1 MAEKLVI
8 DVFRNKTADEFT
20 KALSDPEGKLET
32 GSASAVSASLAA
44 ALLLRAARLTSKE
57 QTENERIAYIVK
69 NSEILRDY
77 MVHLIDEDVKC
88 RAPLHK
94 ALFDARPQEIE
105 AARHPAVAICAEIVN
120 MMCQCLDFAAEL
132 KELCPH
138 HALHYLAESAHLALA
153 SINSARLFIVDMSD
167 KCQDETY
174 RFVTRRENDIT
185 LERCTSLAE
194 TVFAKANTVI

>member
-20 KALSDPEGKLET
+20 KALSDPESKLET
-32 GSASAVSASLAA
+32 GSASAAAASLAA
-44 ALLLRAARLTSKE
+44 ALLLRAAKLTAKE
-57 QTENERIAYIVK
+57 QAENDRIAYIVK
-69 NSEILRDY
+69 NSEVLRDY

-94 ALFDARPQEIE
+94 AEFDGRPQEIE
-105 AARHPAVAICAEIVN
+105 AARHPAVAICAEVVN

-132 KELCPH
+132 TELCPRD
-138 HALHYLAESAHLALA
+138 ALHYLAESAHLALA
-153 SINSARLFIVDMSD
+153 AIYSARLYIVDMSD
-167 KCQDETY
+167 KCADETY

-185 LERCTSLAE
+185 LEHYKAVAE
-194 TVFAKANTVI
+194 TVFTKAGI